1 MKNNQLNE
9 GLKIA
14 QAAQK
19 RSYSPYSKFA
29 VGAALKCKGLDLWV
43 PGCNVENAS
52 YGGTVCAE
60 RIAVFNAVSMH
71 DCRDFEAIV
80 LVTKTEGG
88 DLPCAFCL
96 QVLSEFVGPDF
107 PVYSA
112 NQKEIIREYKFSELL
127 PHPFDK
133 TNLEGA

>member
-1 MKNNQLNE
+1 VNDQQLQT
-9 GLKIA
+9 GLKVAKEA
-14 QAAQK
+14 QA
-19 RSYSPYSKFA
+19 RSYSPYSKFS
-29 VGAALKCKGLDLWV
+29 VGAALKLKGRDLWI

-52 YGGTVCAE
+52 FGGTVCAE
-60 RIAVFNAVSMH
+60 RIAVFSAISQH
-71 DCRDFEAIV
+71 DCREFEAIIV
-80 LVTKTEGG
+80 LTNSPKG

-112 NQKEIIREYKFSELL
+112 GPTGVMKSYRFKELL

-133 TNLEGA
+133 LNLPDA